1 MLESIKKLCTPA
13 MIYFL
18 ISMFTLLVMI
28 ITNFGNS
35 KHFCMGE
42 FECPVDNLYL
52 IYIFKLGYLLIVT
65 IILDLLCKNGY
76 TRISWFL
83 LFFPILFFFI
93 LLGLFMI
100 KQKSKR
106 VVIREEQ

>member
-18 ISMFTLLVMI
+18 ISMFILLVMI
-28 ITNFGNS
+28 FTNHGNS

-65 IILDLLCKNGY
+65 IILDSLCKNGY
-76 TRISWFL
+76 ARLSWFI
-83 LFFPILFFFI
+83 LFLPILFFFI

-106 VVIREEQ
+106 AYIQEEQ